1 MEELEIKHNKLGD
14 NNLTKDQLLTE
25 AKTVA
30 QELTTKIEG
39 LTIENKV
46 LLKRIDGL
54 TNELNKEKDQ
64 LSKDYLNILQEKQKL
79 ESRKQKLNSELFT
92 KNEELKK
99 RFN

>member
-1 MEELEIKHNKLGD
+1 
-14 NNLTKDQLLTE
+14 LTKDQLLTE
-25 AKTVA
+25 AKTVG